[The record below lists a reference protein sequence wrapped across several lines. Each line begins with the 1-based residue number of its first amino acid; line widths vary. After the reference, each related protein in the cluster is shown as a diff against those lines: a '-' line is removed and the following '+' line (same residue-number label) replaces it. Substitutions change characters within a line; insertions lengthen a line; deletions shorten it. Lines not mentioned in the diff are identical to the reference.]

1 MNIAPRNA
9 LLAPGL
15 LVGGEMSYLNH
26 SSKFVLRLRALGK
39 RVSTRQQSV
48 PSLHSRSDLRPSF
61 RAAEEG
67 SQNERSGELA
77 HWKTR
82 RQGLRLIS
90 TVAFFVRT

>member
-1 MNIAPRNA
+1 
-9 LLAPGL
+9 
-15 LVGGEMSYLNH
+15 
-26 SSKFVLRLRALGK
+26 
-39 RVSTRQQSV
+39 
-48 PSLHSRSDLRPSF
+48 LRPSF

-82 RQGLRLIS
+82 IQGLRLIS